1 MAKIKINQ
9 AQKKLIESRVL
20 GFATCDLDN
29 KPNVIA
35 VACAKVVGNDK
46 VLITDNYMD
55 KSKQNLAKN
64 NKVAVVVWSKDEE
77 EGYQFKGTAQYLT
90 TGKWKKFV
98 EEMKENKGLP
108 AKAAVL
114 VTVEEIYRL
123 A

>member
-1 MAKIKINQ
+1 MPKIKINK

-20 GFATCDLDN
+20 GFASCDLNN

-35 VACAKVVGNDK
+35 VACVKVVGDDK
-46 VLITDNYMD
+46 ILITDSYMN
-55 KSKQNLAKN
+55 KSKQNLSKN
-64 NKVAVVVWSKDEE
+64 KKVAVVVWSKDEE
-77 EGYQFKGTAQYLT
+77 EGYQFKGTAQYIIK
-90 TGKWKKFV
+90 GKWKKFV

-114 VTVEEIYRL
+114 VTVKEIYRL